1 MKWPALIFGRRKE
14 RFQSEGG
21 RFFELVSRSIFMFV
35 HMYVRGEKVCDVTA
49 GM

>member
-1 MKWPALIFGRRKE
+1 MASLDLWTKE
-14 RFQSEGG
+14 GEVSIG

-49 GM
+49 EM